1 MIKQHVSYEDY
12 EGNQVE
18 KDLWF
23 HLNKSDLAKMS
34 LGFDGGL
41 IEGLTELQNK
51 GDKRAVAEFI
61 DNLLVN
67 AYGVRKAGSDI
78 FLKTPEIQEEF
89 QYSLAHD
96 EILMML
102 LGGSDDDIIN
112 FIVGIMPGMK
122 AEDRARVIADVK
134 AAQAEKKAAEM
145 PVSSE
150 MTENA

>member
-12 EGNQVE
+12 DGNKVE

-34 LGFDGGL
+34 LGFDNGL
-41 IEGLTELQNK
+41 IDGLTELQQK
-51 GDKRAVAEFI
+51 GDKKAVAEFI

-67 AYGVRKAGSDI
+67 AYGVRKPGSDV
-78 FLKTPEIQEEF
+78 FLKTPEIKEDF

-102 LGGSDDDIIN
+102 LGGEDDEIIN
-112 FIVGIMPGMK
+112 FIVGIMPGMST
-122 AEDRARVIADVK
+122 EDRASVIEKVK
-134 AAQAEKKAAEM
+134 SAQEAKKLPEPIEA
-145 PVSSE
+145 S
-150 MTENA
+150 ENA

>member
-12 EGNQVE
+12 DGNKVE

-34 LGFDGGL
+34 LGFDNGL
-41 IEGLTELQNK
+41 IEGLTELQQK
-51 GDKRAVAEFI
+51 GDKKAVAEFI

-67 AYGVRKAGSDI
+67 AYGVRKPGSDV
-78 FLKTPEIQEEF
+78 FLKTPEIKEDF

-102 LGGSDDDIIN
+102 LGGEDDEIIN
-112 FIVGIMPGMK
+112 FIVGIMPGMSVM
-122 AEDRARVIADVK
+122 DRANVIEQVK
-134 AAQAEKKAAEM
+134 NAQEAKKLPESIEA
-145 PVSSE
+145 S
-150 MTENA
+150 ENA

>member
-12 EGNQVE
+12 DGNKVE

-34 LGFDGGL
+34 LGFDNGL
-41 IEGLTELQNK
+41 IEGLTELQQK
-51 GDKRAVAEFI
+51 GDKKAVAEFI

-67 AYGVRKAGSDI
+67 AYGVRKPGSDV
-78 FLKTPEIQEEF
+78 FLKTAEIKEDF

-102 LGGSDDDIIN
+102 LGGEDDEIIN
-112 FIVGIMPGMK
+112 FIVGIMPGMSAK
-122 AEDRARVIADVK
+122 DRANVIEQVK
-134 AAQAEKKAAEM
+134 NAQEAKKLPESTEA
-145 PVSSE
+145 S
-150 MTENA
+150 ENA

>member
-12 EGNQVE
+12 DGNKVE

-34 LGFDGGL
+34 LGFDNGL
-41 IEGLTELQNK
+41 IDGLTELQKK
-51 GDKRAVAEFI
+51 GDKKAVAEFI

-67 AYGVRKAGSDI
+67 AYGVRKPGSDV
-78 FLKTPEIQEEF
+78 FLKTAEIKEDF

-102 LGGSDDDIIN
+102 LGGEDDEIIN
-112 FIVGIMPGMK
+112 FIVGIMPGMS
-122 AEDRARVIADVK
+122 AEDRANVIEQVK
-134 AAQAEKKAAEM
+134 NTQEAKKLPE
-145 PVSSE
+145 S
-150 MTENA
+150 TEASKNA

>member
-12 EGNQVE
+12 DGNKVE

-34 LGFDGGL
+34 LGFDNGL
-41 IEGLTELQNK
+41 IEGLTELQQK
-51 GDKRAVAEFI
+51 GDKKAVAEFI

-67 AYGVRKAGSDI
+67 AYGVRKPGSDV
-78 FLKTPEIQEEF
+78 FLKTPEIKEDF

-102 LGGSDDDIIN
+102 LGGEDDEIIN
-112 FIVGIMPGMK
+112 FIVGIMPGMS
-122 AEDRARVIADVK
+122 AEDRANVIEQVK
-134 AAQAEKKAAEM
+134 NAQEAKKLPE
-145 PVSSE
+145 S
-150 MTENA
+150 TEASKNA

>member
-12 EGNQVE
+12 DGNKVE

-34 LGFDGGL
+34 LGFDNGL
-41 IEGLTELQNK
+41 IEGLTELQQK
-51 GDKRAVAEFI
+51 GDKKAVAEFI

-67 AYGVRKAGSDI
+67 AYGVRKPGSDV
-78 FLKTPEIQEEF
+78 FLKTPEIKEDF

-102 LGGSDDDIIN
+102 LGGEDDEIIN
-112 FIVGIMPGMK
+112 FIVGIMPGMS
-122 AEDRARVIADVK
+122 AEDRADVIEKVK
-134 AAQAEKKAAEM
+134 NAQEAKKLPESTEA
-145 PVSSE
+145 S
-150 MTENA
+150 ENA

>member
-12 EGNQVE
+12 DGNKVE

-34 LGFDGGL
+34 LGFDNGL
-41 IEGLTELQNK
+41 IDGLTELQQK
-51 GDKRAVAEFI
+51 GDKKAVAEFI

-67 AYGVRKAGSDI
+67 AYGVRKPGSDV
-78 FLKTPEIQEEF
+78 FLKTPEIKEDF

-102 LGGSDDDIIN
+102 LGGEDDEIIN
-112 FIVGIMPGMK
+112 FIVGIMPGMS
-122 AEDRARVIADVK
+122 AEDRANAIEQVK
-134 AAQAEKKAAEM
+134 NAQEAKKLPESTEA
-145 PVSSE
+145 S
-150 MTENA
+150 ENA

>member
-12 EGNQVE
+12 DGNKVE

-34 LGFDGGL
+34 LGFDNGL
-41 IEGLTELQNK
+41 IDGLTELQQK
-51 GDKRAVAEFI
+51 GDKKAVAEFI

-67 AYGVRKAGSDI
+67 AYGVRKPGSDV
-78 FLKTPEIQEEF
+78 FLKTPEIKEDF

-102 LGGSDDDIIN
+102 LGGEDDEIIN
-112 FIVGIMPGMK
+112 FIVGIMPGMSAK
-122 AEDRARVIADVK
+122 DRANVIEQVK
-134 AAQAEKKAAEM
+134 NAQEAKKLLESTEA
-145 PVSSE
+145 S
-150 MTENA
+150 ENA

>member
-12 EGNQVE
+12 DGNKVE

-34 LGFDGGL
+34 LGFDNGL
-41 IEGLTELQNK
+41 IEGLTELQQK
-51 GDKRAVAEFI
+51 GDKKAVAEFI

-67 AYGVRKAGSDI
+67 AYGVRKPGSDV
-78 FLKTPEIQEEF
+78 FLKTPEIKEDF

-102 LGGSDDDIIN
+102 LGGEDDEIIN
-112 FIVGIMPGMK
+112 FIVGIMPGMSAK
-122 AEDRARVIADVK
+122 DRADVIEKVK
-134 AAQAEKKAAEM
+134 SAQEAKKLPESTEA
-145 PVSSE
+145 S
-150 MTENA
+150 ENA

>member
-34 LGFDGGL
+34 LGFEGGL
-41 IEGLTELQNK
+41 IDGLTELQEK
-51 GDKRAVAEFI
+51 GDKKAVAEFI
-61 DNLLVN
+61 DNLLIN
-67 AYGVRKAGSDI
+67 AYGVRKPGSDV
-78 FLKTPEIQEEF
+78 FLKTPEIQQEF

-102 LGGSDDDIIN
+102 LGGEDDEIIN

-122 AEDRARVIADVK
+122 AEDRTRVIAEVK
-134 AAQAEKKAAEM
+134 AAQDKKKGAGELPA
-145 PVSSE
+145 S
-150 MTENA
+150 ENA

>member
-12 EGNQVE
+12 DGNKVE

-34 LGFDGGL
+34 LGFDNGL
-41 IEGLTELQNK
+41 IEGLTELQQK
-51 GDKRAVAEFI
+51 GDKKAVAEFI

-67 AYGVRKAGSDI
+67 AYGVRKPGSDV
-78 FLKTPEIQEEF
+78 FLKTAEIKEDF

-102 LGGSDDDIIN
+102 LGGEDDEIIN
-112 FIVGIMPGMK
+112 FIVGIMPGMS
-122 AEDRARVIADVK
+122 AEDRANVIEQVK
-134 AAQAEKKAAEM
+134 NAQEAKKLPE
-145 PVSSE
+145 S
-150 MTENA
+150 TEASKNA

>member
-12 EGNQVE
+12 DGNKVE

-34 LGFDGGL
+34 LGFDNGL
-41 IEGLTELQNK
+41 IDGLTELQQK
-51 GDKRAVAEFI
+51 GDKKAVAEFI

-67 AYGVRKAGSDI
+67 AYGVRKPDSDV
-78 FLKTPEIQEEF
+78 FLKTPEIKEDF

-102 LGGSDDDIIN
+102 LGGEDDEIIN
-112 FIVGIMPGMK
+112 FIVGIMPGISV
-122 AEDRARVIADVK
+122 ENRANVIEQVK
-134 AAQAEKKAAEM
+134 NARRAKKLPESTEA
-145 PVSSE
+145 S
-150 MTENA
+150 ENA

>member
-12 EGNQVE
+12 DGNKVE

-34 LGFDGGL
+34 LGFDNGL
-41 IEGLTELQNK
+41 IDGLTELQKK
-51 GDKRAVAEFI
+51 GDKKAVAEFI

-67 AYGVRKAGSDI
+67 AYGVRKPGSDV
-78 FLKTPEIQEEF
+78 FLKTPEIKEDF

-102 LGGSDDDIIN
+102 LGGEDDEIIN
-112 FIVGIMPGMK
+112 FIVGIMPGMS
-122 AEDRARVIADVK
+122 AEDRANVIEQVK
-134 AAQAEKKAAEM
+134 NAQEAKKLPESTEA
-145 PVSSE
+145 S
-150 MTENA
+150 ENA

>member
-12 EGNQVE
+12 DGNKVE

-34 LGFDGGL
+34 FGFDNGL
-41 IEGLTELQNK
+41 INGLTELQQK
-51 GDKRAVAEFI
+51 GDKKAVAEFI

-67 AYGVRKAGSDI
+67 AYGVRKPGSDV
-78 FLKTPEIQEEF
+78 FLKTPEIKEDF

-102 LGGSDDDIIN
+102 LGGEDDEIIN
-112 FIVGIMPGMK
+112 FIVGIMPGMSAK
-122 AEDRARVIADVK
+122 DRANVIEQVK
-134 AAQAEKKAAEM
+134 NAQEAKKLPESIEA
-145 PVSSE
+145 S
-150 MTENA
+150 ENA

>member
-12 EGNQVE
+12 DGNKVE

-34 LGFDGGL
+34 LGFDNGL
-41 IEGLTELQNK
+41 IEGLTELQQK
-51 GDKRAVAEFI
+51 GDKKAVAEFI

-67 AYGVRKAGSDI
+67 AYGVRKPGSDV
-78 FLKTPEIQEEF
+78 FLKTPEIKEDF

-102 LGGSDDDIIN
+102 LGGEDDEIIN
-112 FIVGIMPGMK
+112 FIVGIMPGMS
-122 AEDRARVIADVK
+122 AEDRADVIEKVK
-134 AAQAEKKAAEM
+134 NAQEAKKLPESPEA
-145 PVSSE
+145 S
-150 MTENA
+150 ENA

>member
-12 EGNQVE
+12 DGNKVE

-34 LGFDGGL
+34 LGFDNGL
-41 IEGLTELQNK
+41 IDGLTELQQK
-51 GDKRAVAEFI
+51 GDKKAVAEFI

-67 AYGVRKAGSDI
+67 AYGIRKPGSDV
-78 FLKTPEIQEEF
+78 FLKTAEIKEDF

-102 LGGSDDDIIN
+102 LGGEDDEIIN
-112 FIVGIMPGMK
+112 FIVGIMPGMS
-122 AEDRARVIADVK
+122 AEDRADVIEKVK
-134 AAQAEKKAAEM
+134 NAQEAKKLPESTEA
-145 PVSSE
+145 S
-150 MTENA
+150 ENA

>member
-12 EGNQVE
+12 DGNKVE

-34 LGFDGGL
+34 LGFDNGL
-41 IEGLTELQNK
+41 IDGLTELQQK
-51 GDKRAVAEFI
+51 GDKKAVAEFI

-67 AYGVRKAGSDI
+67 AYGVRKPGSDV
-78 FLKTPEIQEEF
+78 FLKTAEIKEDF

-102 LGGSDDDIIN
+102 LGGEDDEIIN
-112 FIVGIMPGMK
+112 FIVGIMPGMSAK
-122 AEDRARVIADVK
+122 DRANVIEQVK
-134 AAQAEKKAAEM
+134 NAQEAKKLPE
-145 PVSSE
+145 S
-150 MTENA
+150 TEASKNA

>member
-12 EGNQVE
+12 DGNKVE

-34 LGFDGGL
+34 LGFDNGL
-41 IEGLTELQNK
+41 IDGLTELQQK
-51 GDKRAVAEFI
+51 GDKKAVAEFI

-67 AYGVRKAGSDI
+67 AYGVRKPDSDV
-78 FLKTPEIQEEF
+78 FLKTPEIKKDF

-102 LGGSDDDIIN
+102 LGGEDDEIIN
-112 FIVGIMPGMK
+112 FIVGIMPGMSV
-122 AEDRARVIADVK
+122 ENRANVIEQVK
-134 AAQAEKKAAEM
+134 NARRAKKLPESTEA
-145 PVSSE
+145 S
-150 MTENA
+150 ENA

>member
-12 EGNQVE
+12 DGNKVE

-34 LGFDGGL
+34 LGFDNGL
-41 IEGLTELQNK
+41 IDGLTELQQK
-51 GDKRAVAEFI
+51 GDKKAVAEFI

-67 AYGVRKAGSDI
+67 AYGVRKPGSDV
-78 FLKTPEIQEEF
+78 FLKTPEIKEDF

-102 LGGSDDDIIN
+102 LGGEDDEIIN
-112 FIVGIMPGMK
+112 FIVGIMPGMSV
-122 AEDRARVIADVK
+122 EDRANVIEQVK
-134 AAQAEKKAAEM
+134 NAQEAKKLPE
-145 PVSSE
+145 S
-150 MTENA
+150 TEASKNA

>member
-12 EGNQVE
+12 DGNKVE

-34 LGFDGGL
+34 LGFDNGL
-41 IEGLTELQNK
+41 IEGLTELQQK
-51 GDKRAVAEFI
+51 GDKKAVAEFI

-67 AYGVRKAGSDI
+67 AYGVRKPGSDV
-78 FLKTPEIQEEF
+78 FLKTPEIKEDF

-102 LGGSDDDIIN
+102 LGGEDDEIIN
-112 FIVGIMPGMK
+112 FIVGIMPGMS
-122 AEDRARVIADVK
+122 AEDRANVIEQVK
-134 AAQAEKKAAEM
+134 NAREAKKLPE
-145 PVSSE
+145 S
-150 MTENA
+150 TEASKNA

>member
-12 EGNQVE
+12 DGNKVE

-34 LGFDGGL
+34 LGFDNGL
-41 IEGLTELQNK
+41 IEGLTELQQK
-51 GDKRAVAEFI
+51 GDKKAVAEFI

-67 AYGVRKAGSDI
+67 AYGVRKPGSDV
-78 FLKTPEIQEEF
+78 FLKTPEIKEDF

-102 LGGSDDDIIN
+102 LGGEDDEIIN
-112 FIVGIMPGMK
+112 FIVGIMPGMSV
-122 AEDRARVIADVK
+122 EDRADVIEKVK
-134 AAQAEKKAAEM
+134 NAQEAKKLPESTEA
-145 PVSSE
+145 S
-150 MTENA
+150 ENA

>member
-12 EGNQVE
+12 DGNKVE

-34 LGFDGGL
+34 LGFDNGL
-41 IEGLTELQNK
+41 IEGLTELQQK
-51 GDKRAVAEFI
+51 GDKKAVAEFI

-67 AYGVRKAGSDI
+67 AYGVRKPGSDV
-78 FLKTPEIQEEF
+78 FLKTPEIKEDF

-102 LGGSDDDIIN
+102 LGGEDDEIIN
-112 FIVGIMPGMK
+112 FIVGIMPGMS
-122 AEDRARVIADVK
+122 AEDRANVIEQVK
-134 AAQAEKKAAEM
+134 NAQEAKKLPESTEA
-145 PVSSE
+145 S
-150 MTENA
+150 ENA

>member
-12 EGNQVE
+12 DGNKVE

-34 LGFDGGL
+34 LGFDNGL
-41 IEGLTELQNK
+41 IEGLTELQQK
-51 GDKRAVAEFI
+51 GDKKAVAEFI

-67 AYGVRKAGSDI
+67 AYGVRKPGSDV
-78 FLKTPEIQEEF
+78 FLKTAEIKEDF

-102 LGGSDDDIIN
+102 LGGEDDEIIN
-112 FIVGIMPGMK
+112 FIVGIMPGMS
-122 AEDRARVIADVK
+122 AEDRANVIEQVK
-134 AAQAEKKAAEM
+134 NAQEAKKLPESTEA
-145 PVSSE
+145 S
-150 MTENA
+150 ENA

>member
-12 EGNQVE
+12 DGNKVE

-34 LGFDGGL
+34 LGFDNGL
-41 IEGLTELQNK
+41 IDGLTELQQK
-51 GDKRAVAEFI
+51 GDKKAVAEFI

-67 AYGVRKAGSDI
+67 AYGVRKPGSDV
-78 FLKTPEIQEEF
+78 FLKTPEIKEDF

-102 LGGSDDDIIN
+102 LGGEDDEIIN
-112 FIVGIMPGMK
+112 FIVGIMPGMSAK
-122 AEDRARVIADVK
+122 DRANVIEQVK
-134 AAQAEKKAAEM
+134 NAQEAKKLPESTEA
-145 PVSSE
+145 S
-150 MTENA
+150 ENA

>member
-12 EGNQVE
+12 DGNKVE

-34 LGFDGGL
+34 LGFDNGL
-41 IEGLTELQNK
+41 IDGLTELQQK
-51 GDKRAVAEFI
+51 GDKKAVAEFI

-67 AYGVRKAGSDI
+67 AYGVRKPGSDV
-78 FLKTPEIQEEF
+78 FLKTPEIKEDF

-102 LGGSDDDIIN
+102 LGGEDDEIIN
-112 FIVGIMPGMK
+112 FIVGIMPGMR
-122 AEDRARVIADVK
+122 AEDRANVIEQVK
-134 AAQAEKKAAEM
+134 NARKAKKLPESTEA
-145 PVSSE
+145 S
-150 MTENA
+150 ENA

>member
-12 EGNQVE
+12 DGNKVE

-34 LGFDGGL
+34 LGFDNGL
-41 IEGLTELQNK
+41 IDGLTELQQK
-51 GDKRAVAEFI
+51 GDKKAVAEFI

-67 AYGVRKAGSDI
+67 AYGVRKPGSDV
-78 FLKTPEIQEEF
+78 FLKTPEIKEDF

-102 LGGSDDDIIN
+102 LGGEDDEIIN
-112 FIVGIMPGMK
+112 FIVGIMPGMN
-122 AEDRARVIADVK
+122 AEDRANVIEQVK
-134 AAQAEKKAAEM
+134 NAQEAKKLPESTEA
-145 PVSSE
+145 S
-150 MTENA
+150 ENA

>member
-12 EGNQVE
+12 DGNKVE

-34 LGFDGGL
+34 LGFDNGL
-41 IEGLTELQNK
+41 IEGLTELQKK
-51 GDKRAVAEFI
+51 GDKKAVAEFI

-67 AYGVRKAGSDI
+67 AYGVRKPGSDV
-78 FLKTPEIQEEF
+78 FLKTPEIKEDF

-102 LGGSDDDIIN
+102 LGGEDDEIIN
-112 FIVGIMPGMK
+112 FIVGIMPGMSV
-122 AEDRARVIADVK
+122 EDRANVIEQVK
-134 AAQAEKKAAEM
+134 NAQEAKKLPESIEA
-145 PVSSE
+145 S
-150 MTENA
+150 ENA